1 MSQPASF
8 TTLADWLPWLETLSP
23 REIVLGLDRV
33 HTLLERL
40 ELSRPPMVI
49 HVGGTNGKG
58 SSAAML
64 AAMLQKAGMSTGC
77 YTSPHIHKYN
87 ERIRVDSVPASDEA
101 ILSALQLVESMRG
114 DVPLTFFEFGTLVAL
129 VVFDNAGVAAW
140 ILEVGLGG
148 RLDAV
153 NAVDPDAS
161 LITNVS
167 LDHCAWLGDNTE
179 LIAAEKAG
187 IMRGSRPVIFGG
199 RDVPDAIRATAA
211 ALEARLLIAGEDFA
225 YERDLLD
232 AQRWSWR
239 GAAVELSGLLAPSLA
254 GDVQIQNAA
263 AVLATLEALG
273 FDGLL
278 NSDTVNDVLPKLELE
293 GRFQVVQRQCRWIL
307 DVAHNPA
314 AAAAL
319 AERFGDLQI
328 EGQVTAIVGLLQ
340 DKDVQ
345 GVIGPLARFVDR
357 WIAVTVNSSRAAPAT
372 QLAQDISS
380 LCNKP
385 CLIAG
390 TIAEALAFA
399 DGRANEKDAVIVT
412 GSFYIVGPALDWLAS
427 QQKS

>member
-1 MSQPASF
+1 M
-8 TTLADWLPWLETLSP
+8 
-23 REIVLGLDRV
+23 
-33 HTLLERL
+33 
-40 ELSRPPMVI
+40 
-49 HVGGTNGKG
+49 
-58 SSAAML
+58 
-64 AAMLQKAGMSTGC
+64 QKAGMSTGC

-390 TIAEALAFA
+390 TIAAALAFA